1 MFKELIYH
9 KNKSKENFLYIATFL
24 FILSLV
30 SGPFIP
36 DLIVVLICIFSIFFY
51 FKKYKKNLFF
61 NNFIKILLIFY
72 VYIFL
77 NSFFSSEKFLSLK
90 SSIPFLR
97 FIIFAA
103 TISFL
108 IQFKKI

>member
-9 KNKSKENFLYIATFL
+9 KNKSKEIFLYVVIF
-24 FILSLV
+24 FFPLSLV

-36 DLIVVLICIFSIFFY
+36 DLIVVLISLFSIFLY

-72 VYIFL
+72 VYIIYKFFYIEIYL
-77 NSFFSSEKFLSLK
+77 NKNYLILE
-90 SSIPFLR
+90 
-97 FIIFAA
+97 II
-103 TISFL
+103 IINILNL
-108 IQFKKI
+108 IG